1 MAFPDTDGMTLLD
14 AFLRD
19 SRIAARNA
27 RTAADTA
34 VAGGAMMQAAGD
46 VIAARLDILA
56 AGMADPL
63 KADIS
68 EISLMGAE
76 KLEASAASAAS
87 LTQSLGRIGEGLS
100 RTAADELQ
108 HAGKAASAMGAASSP
123 AAFAAAQADWVFGF
137 WGRAAAQTLNL
148 NAELLKAQAE
158 ALKPIHDTAVA
169 NAKRLKK

>member
-1 MAFPDTDGMTLLD
+1 MTLLD

-108 HAGKAASAMGAASSP
+108 HAGKAASAMGTASTP

-137 WGRAAAQTLNL
+137 WGRAAAQTLSL

-169 NAKRLKK
+169 NAKRLKR

>member
-1 MAFPDTDGMTLLD
+1 MTLLD

-27 RTAADTA
+27 RAAADTA
-34 VAGGAMMQAAGD
+34 VAGGAMIQAAGD
-46 VIAARLDILA
+46 VIAARMGILA

-63 KADIS
+63 KADLV
-68 EISLMGAE
+68 EISLMSSE
-76 KLEASAASAAS
+76 KLEASAASAAA
-87 LTQSLGRIGEGLS
+87 LTQGLGRLGDTLS

-108 HAGKAASAMGAASSP
+108 RAGKAASAMGAATTP

-137 WGRAAAQTLNL
+137 WGRAAAQTLSV
-148 NAELLKAQAE
+148 NADLLKAQAE

-169 NAKRLKK
+169 NAARLRK

>member
-1 MAFPDTDGMTLLD
+1 MTLLD

-46 VIAARLDILA
+46 VIAARMDILA

-63 KADIS
+63 NADLA

-76 KLEASAASAAS
+76 KLEASVASAAA
-87 LTQSLGRIGEGLS
+87 LTRSAGALGERLS
-100 RTAADELQ
+100 ATAADELQ
-108 HAGKAASAMGAASSP
+108 RASRAATAMGTAASP

-137 WGRAAAQTLNL
+137 WGRAAAQTLKL
-148 NAELLKAQAE
+148 NADLLKAQAE

-169 NAKRLKK
+169 NAKRLKS